1 MTQNTSS
8 AVMQQRREPSDS
20 FDYFPTPLW
29 ATRALCEWLKNGNH
43 IDINDVILEPACG
56 EGHMARAL
64 FEYFPRVDAYDIQA
78 MGFSDEADYLWPG
91 DDFEADWTI
100 TNPPF
105 RLAQQFIEKALFSS
119 SKGVCMLVRSSFLE
133 GVNRHKDLYS
143 KCPPSHIL
151 QYAERVPMLKGRVDK
166 KASTATSYSWIIW
179 VKPLDALP
187 VVFDWIPPCRKRL
200 EKEGD
205 YE

>member
-29 ATRALCEWLKNGNH
+29 ATRALCEF
-43 IDINDVILEPACG
+43 ILSVSALPRDQITEPACG

-64 FEYFPRVDAYDIQA
+64 SEYFDDVIASDIQP
-78 MGFSDEADYLWPG
+78 MGFGTQRDYLWP
-91 DDFEADWTI
+91 DNDSPTDWTI

-105 RLAQQFIEKALFSS
+105 KLAEQFIEKATRLSLR
-119 SKGVCMLVRSSFLE
+119 GACMLVRTSFLE
-133 GVNRHKDLYS
+133 GVGRHERLFS
-143 KCPPSHIL
+143 KNPPSNIL
-151 QYAERVPMLKGRVDK
+151 QFSERVPMVKGRVDAK
-166 KASTATSYSWIIW
+166 VSTATSYAWLIW
-179 VKPLDALP
+179 RPHCKDVAK
-187 VVFDWIPPCRKRL
+187 FGWIPPCRKRL

-205 YE
+205 YV